1 MITSLLFAGL
11 ALQSQA
17 QVNAIDSV
25 MNHVKGNKLSVG
37 GYGESRLH
45 TANSSVTILIKIQS
59 SRQI

>member
-25 MNHVKGNKLSVG
+25 MNHVKGNKGTVD
-37 GYGESRLH
+37 
-45 TANSSVTILIKIQS
+45 I
-59 SRQI
+59 